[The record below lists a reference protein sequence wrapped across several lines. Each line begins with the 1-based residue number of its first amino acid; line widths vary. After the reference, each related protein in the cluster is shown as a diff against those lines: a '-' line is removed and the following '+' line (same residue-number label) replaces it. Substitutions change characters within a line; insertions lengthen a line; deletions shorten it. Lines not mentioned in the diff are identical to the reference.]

1 MKLQILQ
8 VLLRSLNSFIL
19 SISRKIETNLDQLKT
34 REDTTLLTQTVEATK
49 ADPKKVGGTID
60 KSLSLTLKD
69 RGRRPAKKTIFSR
82 LLIGLK
88 KGYNTPTLPE
98 NILKFQSLIYIRILR
113 VLGGISFLFIL
124 SKHYLNYH
132 IYFLYI
138 SMFIATLFTI
148 YHIII
153 SYHRIKHMKK
163 VLRSGHLDC

>member
-34 REDTTLLTQTVEATK
+34 RGDTTLLTQTVEATK

-60 KSLSLTLKD
+60 KSL
-69 RGRRPAKKTIFSR
+69 RRPAKKTIFSR

>member
-60 KSLSLTLKD
+60 KSL
-69 RGRRPAKKTIFSR
+69 RRPAKKTIFSR

-113 VLGGISFLFIL
+113 VLGGIGFLFKF
-124 SKHYLNYH
+124 SKRSFYIKNKLFKVRNQLVWFKNNMFDIN
-132 IYFLYI
+132 IYFLE
-138 SMFIATLFTI
+138 SKNFIF
-148 YHIII
+148 
-153 SYHRIKHMKK
+153 K
-163 VLRSGHLDC
+163 